1 MSYGQIPFPLLY
13 LCRTVFFMQCRIYLG
28 GEMARD
34 PAYVD
39 LKKTVVRDSKG
50 RRITDEYIRKSLKES
65 EEDIRQFYAGRPSL
79 SEEGVVSPKVSVR
92 LPVKL
97 HKLAKKKA
105 KQKGLSLSD
114 LTRLALE
121 KYLA

>member
-1 MSYGQIPFPLLY
+1 MPSRN
-13 LCRTVFFMQCRIYLG
+13 CLG
-28 GEMARD
+28 GKMARKS
-34 PAYVD
+34 AYVD
-39 LKKTVVRDSKG
+39 LKKTIVRDSKG

-65 EEDIRQFYAGRPSL
+65 EEDIKQFYAGRPSL
-79 SEEGVVSPKVSVR
+79 SEEGIISPRVSVR

-97 HKLAKKKA
+97 HKLAKQKA

-121 KYLA
+121 KYLKAS

>member
-1 MSYGQIPFPLLY
+1 
-13 LCRTVFFMQCRIYLG
+13 MQCQVYLG
-28 GEMARD
+28 EEMARE

-39 LKKTVVRDSKG
+39 LKKTVMRDSKG
-50 RRITDEYIRKSLKES
+50 RRITDEYIRKSM
-65 EEDIRQFYAGRPSL
+65 EELEPFLQQLYAGRPSL
-79 SEEGVVSPKVSVR
+79 SKEGVISPRVSVR

-121 KYLA
+121 KYLT

>member
-1 MSYGQIPFPLLY
+1 MAKERLGSKSEKRIVK
-13 LCRTVFFMQCRIYLG
+13 RT
-28 GEMARD
+28 
-34 PAYVD
+34 
-39 LKKTVVRDSKG
+39 KTNKEF
-50 RRITDEYIRKSLKES
+50 RR
-65 EEDIRQFYAGRPSL
+65 
-79 SEEGVVSPKVSVR
+79 VSVR

-121 KYLA
+121 KYLIAS

>member
-1 MSYGQIPFPLLY
+1 
-13 LCRTVFFMQCRIYLG
+13 
-28 GEMARD
+28 MARKS
-34 PAYVD
+34 AYVD

-50 RRITDEYIRKSLKES
+50 RRITEEYIRKSLKES

-79 SEEGVVSPKVSVR
+79 SKEGVTSPRVSVR

-97 HKLAKKKA
+97 HELAKKTA

-121 KYLA
+121 KYLKAS